1 MNFTA
6 LHQQIKLQTDAAL
19 VTLIDAL
26 PNHAP
31 RLKAAMHHSLLAGGK
46 RMRPLLVQLVGNALD
61 VPKKDQM
68 AISMAIE
75 CVHAY
80 SLVHDDL
87 PAMDDDDLRRGQ
99 PTCHIAFDE
108 ATASL

>member
-31 RLKAAMHHSLLAGGK
+31 RLKAGASAAHLKAVLFSVYFCENCDMVFER
-46 RMRPLLVQLVGNALD
+46 RMDRGCRGN
-61 VPKKDQM
+61 
-68 AISMAIE
+68 
-75 CVHAY
+75 
-80 SLVHDDL
+80 
-87 PAMDDDDLRRGQ
+87 
-99 PTCHIAFDE
+99 
-108 ATASL
+108 

>member
-31 RLKAAMHHSLLAGGK
+31 RLKAAMHHSLLAGVSACA
-46 RMRPLLVQLVGNALD
+46 P
-61 VPKKDQM
+61 
-68 AISMAIE
+68 
-75 CVHAY
+75 C
-80 SLVHDDL
+80 
-87 PAMDDDDLRRGQ
+87 
-99 PTCHIAFDE
+99 
-108 ATASL
+108 